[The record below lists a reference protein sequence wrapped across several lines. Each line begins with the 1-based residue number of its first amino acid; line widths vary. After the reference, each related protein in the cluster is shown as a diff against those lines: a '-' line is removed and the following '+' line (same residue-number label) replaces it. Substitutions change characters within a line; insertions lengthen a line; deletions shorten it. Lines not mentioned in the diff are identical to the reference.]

1 MSLVNFGDCE
11 CNIVKAVLFHL
22 QSAGKEVV
30 YAALGLDTPMG
41 DHKVGGG
48 VWRDALLR
56 FSFGKSNLSLDL
68 GLGLVLNFHSTQSTD
83 TKFHTYLSEIY
94 LTKFYVHPII

>member
-11 CNIVKAVLFHL
+11 CNIVKAVLFYL

-56 FSFGKSNLSLDL
+56 FRFGSSSQFPLYTVNRHKISHLSKRNLF
-68 GLGLVLNFHSTQSTD
+68 N
-83 TKFHTYLSEIY
+83 
-94 LTKFYVHPII
+94 